1 MVLSYLSSF
10 QVSGHIAP
18 SSRKG
23 RGLPFLL
30 EEALQDLSCC
40 IRRRAPYTS
49 PPISALISLGRH
61 CQGQV
66 CVSHWTVSLGHCW
79 LPSTRPPESRGSGE
93 AVISGPQEEGT
104 LLTSV
109 LWRRCGVPSAELG
122 SQVPT
127 PPPLTMAVS
136 PSSTISK
143 LHVSVA
149 PSKSGVKGGTLS
161 RRLSHSRPKK
171 KGCFRKSPAPFRP
184 RRTSGGHSSCWMRSR
199 ASSGTPVSASGRQRC
214 SCSEGAGKR
223 GCYPG
228 AFAERSRAPRAA
240 LTL

>member
-23 RGLPFLL
+23 RGVPFLL

-49 PPISALISLGRH
+49 PPVSALISLGCH

-79 LPSTRPPESRGSGE
+79 LPSTWPPKSRGSGE

-109 LWRRCGVPSAELG
+109 LWRR
-122 SQVPT
+122 
-127 PPPLTMAVS
+127 
-136 PSSTISK
+136 
-143 LHVSVA
+143 
-149 PSKSGVKGGTLS
+149 
-161 RRLSHSRPKK
+161 
-171 KGCFRKSPAPFRP
+171 
-184 RRTSGGHSSCWMRSR
+184 
-199 ASSGTPVSASGRQRC
+199 
-214 SCSEGAGKR
+214 
-223 GCYPG
+223 
-228 AFAERSRAPRAA
+228 
-240 LTL
+240 